1 MLPFVAKLEIA
12 GGDAEIATPPDV
24 LQKRTDNS
32 NTGVLAVKNA
42 QASS

>member
-12 GGDAEIATPPDV
+12 GGDAEIATPPDIW
-24 LQKRTDNS
+24 QKRTDNF
-32 NTGVLAVKNA
+32 NIGVLAVKNA